1 VLAVGREQRDQR
13 DVAEHMGNRVAA
25 DQQAEGKQ
33 RRDVEPQQHHDP
45 LVAPAPD
52 VLGKQL
58 PLGQPLHQRIP
69 LTTDPPERADAP
81 AAQRRAQGR
90 PTRRLWGWRWS

>member
-1 VLAVGREQRDQR
+1 
-13 DVAEHMGNRVAA
+13 MGNGVAA

-81 AAQRRAQGR
+81 AAHAFEPARKRSAERRGARLAGCGLAVVMAQ
-90 PTRRLWGWRWS
+90 P